1 MTDANTDGEVDQLID
16 VLGRLVNVFDLQP
29 ARRKE
34 RAA

>member
-1 MTDANTDGEVDQLID
+1 LND

-29 ARRKE
+29 ARKSE